1 MDGKVNVSLQKK
13 IASSSAA
20 NIILE
25 GAVPFL
31 DKKIGIFV
39 KMKTPLHIG
48 DLPEVDLP
56 TKFLFFFI
64 GPSEA
69 ENQELYENI
78 GIALATAFTGC
89 KIIVV
94 CTRVLHRYRVRHKTW
109 PKYLLNLR
117 ALYIG
122 IVNYQKMDA
131 FHSA

>member
-1 MDGKVNVSLQKK
+1 MILQFHEFFSQYLIFFREIEGDDRKPGMDTGKVNVSLQKK
-13 IASSSAA
+13 IASNQMEA

-31 DKKIGIFV
+31 DRKIGIFV

-64 GPSEA
+64 GPSES

-78 GIALATAFTGC
+78 GIALATAFTG
-89 KIIVV
+89 
-94 CTRVLHRYRVRHKTW
+94 
-109 PKYLLNLR
+109 
-117 ALYIG
+117 
-122 IVNYQKMDA
+122 QK
-131 FHSA
+131 

>member
-13 IASSSAA
+13 IASSSEA

-94 CTRVLHRYRVRHKTW
+94 CTRVLHRVRHKTW
-109 PKYLLNLR
+109 PAMHGTR
-117 ALYIG
+117 
-122 IVNYQKMDA
+122 
-131 FHSA
+131 